1 MIERVTTTNIELLA
15 LKWGGDVIN
24 QVTESRVVPR
34 LVFNRKK
41 GQVANVGDLI
51 DGVRGGNVYLR
62 HSGSRHWEEVTQ

>member
-24 QVTESRVVPR
+24 QVTAGGVIPR

-41 GQVANVGDLI
+41 GQVADMYVKCLAAGQ
-51 DGVRGGNVYLR
+51 LR
-62 HSGSRHWEEVTQ
+62 LCHKGI

>member
-15 LKWGGDVIN
+15 LKWGG
-24 QVTESRVVPR
+24 VVPR